1 MADYIERAALYNK
14 IAALAELA
22 RNRYLDTPGSSPA
35 YPRYREQLSERTALK
50 HLVADFPAA
59 ADVAP
64 VPLTLEQLRE
74 MDGQKVLLYRMKST
88 EPLEP
93 GTVKQN
99 GDVLG
104 DAGML
109 AYHELYLETWVAFT
123 YPPAHIDMEAWSG
136 CVCTASDKSCCSCV
150 SMNCH
155 TCIRE
160 SEYKRGHYCSACG
173 RPLTEEARA
182 ELEKRLRGGA

>member
-1 MADYIERAALYNK
+1 MTPEKQKA
-14 IAALAELA
+14 IAFLNDEIHSLRLAPTINGCDMKPEWA
-22 RNRYLDTPGSSPA
+22 
-35 YPRYREQLSERTALK
+35 EQLEIMQTCLEAVKVCSVDTNK
-50 HLVADFPAA
+50 TS
-59 ADVAP
+59 
-64 VPLTLEQLRE
+64 PLTLEQLRE

-123 YPPAHIDMEAWSG
+123 YHPAHIDREAW
-136 CVCTASDKSCCSCV
+136 TAEWIYPENEFNLPMCSKCECN
-150 SMNCH
+150 SKDAQ
-155 TCIRE
+155 
-160 SEYKRGHYCSACG
+160 YGHKNNFCPKCG
-173 RPLTEEARA
+173 RAMTPEAWA
-182 ELEKRLRGGA
+182 ELEKRLRG

>member
-1 MADYIERAALYNK
+1 MTIEEAVLVLK
-14 IAALAELA
+14 
-22 RNRYLDTPGSSPA
+22 RYQGYEPMEDGNI
-35 YPRYREQLSERTALK
+35 LK
-50 HLVADFPAA
+50 HSFDLTDETVDTLLSAIRTEPAGE
-59 ADVAP
+59 
-64 VPLTLEQLRE
+64 PLTLEQLRE